1 MTQFGA
7 RRRTFRSEPQILD
20 DKIKQLR
27 EGCGTERDGA
37 LLRLMLAQALVEAN
51 RREDAMIELRWSL
64 KFDPTYIAA
73 YRMVGLTAVK
83 LGGIERAV
91 WAFKKGI
98 KIAIER
104 DSLVAAQELR
114 RYLRRLNRL

>member
-27 EGCGTERDGA
+27 EGCGTER
-37 LLRLMLAQALVEAN
+37 
-51 RREDAMIELRWSL
+51 EDAMIELRWSL
-64 KFDPTYIAA
+64 KFDPTYMAA

>member
-1 MTQFGA
+1 
-7 RRRTFRSEPQILD
+7 
-20 DKIKQLR
+20 
-27 EGCGTERDGA
+27 
-37 LLRLMLAQALVEAN
+37 
-51 RREDAMIELRWSL
+51 
-64 KFDPTYIAA
+64 
-73 YRMVGLTAVK
+73 